1 MSKAP
6 SLIAAARAAMR
17 PSLPDD
23 FQVQGVEDLDKLRPS
38 PTNPRKHFPKDEIE
52 GLAESFR
59 SAGVLTPLLIRPISN
74 GKPATFSKGK
84 WNHLDHFEVVDGERR
99 YRAAKEAGLQQ
110 VPVIVRNL
118 TDDQVRV
125 IQLITFAQRA
135 DLKPSEEAAAYQGLA
150 AAGKSAEQI
159 AAEVGKP
166 LGFVRS
172 LLRLGKLP
180 AWALEAVDL
189 GILPRATAELVAR
202 VPGEAS
208 REKVA
213 ACVLLC
219 EMWPARADIEW
230 AKKASGDTLSYRDT
244 RYLIQQSFTRELK
257 TAPFE
262 RKVPLMLVPEATSCD
277 ECPKRAGN
285 DPEAAAEG
293 VRADTCMDPDCYRK
307 KEDAYRHE
315 VETKCAANQILPA
328 NLDAE
333 GFERPPRGWMKP
345 DEPVSG
351 TDLSGDFAGY
361 QGWALKDKLPKE
373 AMPQKYFAWGKGGKV
388 VYLVKTSD
396 ARKALIEAKVLKPK
410 AKERGAKAM
419 STTPPKAEGPSQYA
433 ISSRAAVNA
442 CRIMSEYA
450 AEQCTSLGDLEDAK
464 QHGPIHDVL
473 RFIVTCIGRDHFN
486 GSPIMSDVAESTF
499 NVAEDA
505 DPFDCIDAKIEK
517 ASSAEL
523 LAMAL
528 RLSVSVAIEERHTTL
543 DDMLDWAELDWD
555 QLKEQAEREL
565 KTGITAE
572 QRLDAAEAALDK
584 PPVGTL
590 AHAVWHVCHRF
601 EDAEERWAKLR
612 SEGATDAEL
621 RARLEQEMSE
631 SGGSSGPGYE
641 VSYKRS
647 GLKFWHN
654 SSCHKG
660 KPSLA
665 GAQFVAKVREVLGI
679 PQKAKVPA

>member
-1 MSKAP
+1 MSKQQKLTEDHPLRHNRTEPRNSTAATDAP
-6 SLIAAARAAMR
+6 PPELSL
-17 PSLPDD
+17 D

-38 PTNPRKHFPKDEIE
+38 PTNPRKHFPKDEID

-74 GKPATFSKGK
+74 GKPATFTKGK

-180 AWALEAVDL
+180 AWALESVDL
-189 GILPRATAELVAR
+189 GILPRATAELIAR

-208 REKVA
+208 REKAA

-219 EMWPARADIEW
+219 EMWPAWADIER

-244 RYLIQQSFTRELK
+244 RHLIQQSFTRELK

-262 RKVPLMLVPEATSCD
+262 RKVPLMLVSEATSCD

-293 VRADTCMDPDCYRK
+293 VRADTCMDPDCFRR

-315 VETKCAANQILPA
+315 VETKCAAKDILPA
-328 NLDAE
+328 NLEQE
-333 GFERPPRGWMKP
+333 GFDRPPRGWMRP
-345 DEPVSG
+345 DAPISE
-351 TDLSGDFAGY
+351 TDLNADFAGY
-361 QGWALKDKLPKE
+361 QGDSLAKKLGKDL
-373 AMPQKYFAWGKGGKV
+373 PQKYFAWGKGGKV

-396 ARKALIEAKVLKPK
+396 ARKALVEAKVLKPK
-410 AKERGAKAM
+410 PKER
-419 STTPPKAEGPSQYA
+419 TPKAPEQKTKHTGPSA
-433 ISSRAAVNA
+433 REIDDRAAEIA
-442 CRIMSEYA
+442 CRIMGEYA
-450 AEQCTSLGDLEDAK
+450 AEQCEALNELDDAK
-464 QHGPIHDVL
+464 KGGPIRDVL
-473 RFIVTCIGRDHFN
+473 RFAVASIGRDHLNMFN
-486 GSPIMSDVAESTF
+486 TPMEHVAVQTF
-499 NVAEDA
+499 GIDGTKDEH
-505 DPFDCIDAKIEK
+505 DCVDEAVEK
-517 ASSAEL
+517 ASTAEL
-523 LAMAL
+523 LAMTL
-528 RLSVSVAIEERHTTL
+528 RLALALAIDGRHTTL
-543 DDMLDWAELDWD
+543 DDMLDWAELDWG

-565 KTGITAE
+565 KSGVTVE
-572 QRLDAAEAALDK
+572 ERLAAAEASL
-584 PPVGTL
+584 
-590 AHAVWHVCHRF
+590 
-601 EDAEERWAKLR
+601 EE
-612 SEGATDAEL
+612 
-621 RARLEQEMSE
+621 SE
-631 SGGSSGPGYE
+631 SAAKPG
-641 VSYKRS
+641 K
-647 GLKFWHN
+647 K
-654 SSCHKG
+654 
-660 KPSLA
+660 
-665 GAQFVAKVREVLGI
+665 
-679 PQKAKVPA
+679 KAKVPA

>member
-1 MSKAP
+1 VSFAP
-6 SLIAAARAAMR
+6 TKEPIIVTTK
-17 PSLPDD
+17 PNLPED

-74 GKPATFSKGK
+74 GKPATFTKGK
-84 WNHLDHFEVVDGERR
+84 WSHLDHFEVVDGERR

-180 AWALEAVDL
+180 AWALESVDL
-189 GILPRATAELVAR
+189 GILPRATAELIAR

-208 REKVA
+208 REKAA

-219 EMWPARADIEW
+219 EMWPARADIER

-244 RYLIQQSFTRELK
+244 RHLIQQSFTRELK

-262 RKVPLMLVPEATSCD
+262 RKVPLMLVSEATSCD

-293 VRADTCMDPDCYRK
+293 VRADICLDPDCFRR

-315 VETKCAANQILPA
+315 VETKCAAKDILPA
-328 NLDAE
+328 NLEQE
-333 GFERPPRGWMKP
+333 GFDRPPRGWMRP
-345 DEPVSG
+345 DAPISE
-351 TDLSGDFAGY
+351 TDLNADFAGY
-361 QGWALKDKLPKE
+361 QGDSLAKKLGKDL
-373 AMPQKYFAWGKGGKV
+373 PQKYFAWGKGGKV

-396 ARKALIEAKVLKPK
+396 ARKALVEAKVLKPK
-410 AKERGAKAM
+410 PKER
-419 STTPPKAEGPSQYA
+419 TPKAPEQKTKHTGPSA
-433 ISSRAAVNA
+433 REIDDRAAEIA
-442 CRIMSEYA
+442 CRIMGEYA
-450 AEQCTSLGDLEDAK
+450 AEQCEALNELDDAK
-464 QHGPIHDVL
+464 KHGPIHDVL

-565 KTGITAE
+565 KSGVTVE
-572 QRLDAAEAALDK
+572 ERLAAAEASL
-584 PPVGTL
+584 
-590 AHAVWHVCHRF
+590 
-601 EDAEERWAKLR
+601 EE
-612 SEGATDAEL
+612 
-621 RARLEQEMSE
+621 SE
-631 SGGSSGPGYE
+631 SAAKPG
-641 VSYKRS
+641 K
-647 GLKFWHN
+647 K
-654 SSCHKG
+654 
-660 KPSLA
+660 
-665 GAQFVAKVREVLGI
+665 
-679 PQKAKVPA
+679 KAKVPA